1 MQGKSGERI
10 WKNEVEWTTKVENT
24 KGEIKF
30 LAVYE
35 ACRAYFDLFVA
46 LKREPLI
53 ALGSQQRGPK
63 LQNLGTHSLCIA
75 QSKAFHCAAVV
86 CRIPPTEIY
95 TSVIPPRAPTAC
107 ICRASVSTVTVTRAT
122 HAETSLS

>member
-53 ALGSQQRGPK
+53 ALGSQQRG
-63 LQNLGTHSLCIA
+63 L
-75 QSKAFHCAAVV
+75 
-86 CRIPPTEIY
+86 
-95 TSVIPPRAPTAC
+95 
-107 ICRASVSTVTVTRAT
+107 
-122 HAETSLS
+122 